1 MLMQA
6 RRHINV
12 TVPLMVMVL
21 LAASQHQVCGT
32 NGDGDS
38 RRMVKLRRDQDDWL
52 ALPPLNVKKPE
63 ESTDRLFQQLDAF
76 DHLDDTTK
84 SSPAKDL
91 EAFWGF
97 GRKSEKQPKENK
109 LKFLLNYSSEKKLG
123 TAGAEANTKTD
134 ELFKRPQ
141 LKKPESAQQLEQ
153 HHRQMDHFKN
163 VAADLAFERMM
174 NRQQERTQSAKA
186 VFIPFFTTAK
196 PSLAK
201 SDPAKSPNGK
211 IYPLNHAAKPSWART
226 SLAKTVPA
234 KPAKENIHPL
244 LSAAKPLGAK
254 PVPAKPGNSKIHL
267 LPKAKSQK
275 PSPFLPALPRPGTC
289 PAKTTKKPPF
299 GKGKPSPKPSPKPK
313 PLAPSRAQCKHK
325 NKPPISGSSAKR
337 FEVEIL
343 GMKKHLLSILKT
355 LNFLEMEVL
364 SRSPDTCPRH
374 HPKGNG
380 IGKGKGKAPIPKKKS
395 KVGERLDRP
404 NLLSKTNS
412 TLHPGFVFGIRPAGT
427 KEKLAD
433 LGAARSEELKLRG
446 KVWREHLQHLMARK
460 RPYLK
465 PKRYE
470 VAPPAAARLE
480 PVDPK
485 PSVVPPLNL
494 KSLSLLLKS
503 RPTSAPAQHVGVPA
517 GRMPVSPAK
526 HLAIRNYELLP
537 EKLNSTKRHPAPRRK
552 KKRKKKKML
561 LALRPTDRTIARK
574 MAR

>member
-52 ALPPLNVKKPE
+52 ALPPLNVKKPVG
-63 ESTDRLFQQLDAF
+63 STDRLFQQIDAF

-123 TAGAEANTKTD
+123 AAGAGANTKTD

-153 HHRQMDHFKN
+153 HQRQMDHFKN

-174 NRQQERTQSAKA
+174 NSQQERTQSAKA

-201 SDPAKSPNGK
+201 SAPAKSPNGK

-234 KPAKENIHPL
+234 KPAKE
-244 LSAAKPLGAK
+244 KM
-254 PVPAKPGNSKIHL
+254 
-267 LPKAKSQK
+267 

-289 PAKTTKKPPF
+289 PAKTTKKPPS

-325 NKPPISGSSAKR
+325 NKPLISGSSAKR

-380 IGKGKGKAPIPKKKS
+380 IGKGKGKAPIPKKKT
-395 KVGERLDRP
+395 KIGERLDRP
-404 NLLSKTNS
+404 NLLSKANS

-433 LGAARSEELKLRG
+433 LAAARSEELMLRG
-446 KVWREHLQHLMARK
+446 KVWQEHLQHLMARK

-485 PSVVPPLNL
+485 PSAVPPLNL
-494 KSLSLLLKS
+494 KSLSSLLKS

-537 EKLNSTKRHPAPRRK
+537 KRLNGTKRHPAPRRK